1 MRAIKVLVIFMGVL
15 LVAGLGLLGYGMYT
29 KAGKTMKTPPVAE
42 AVPQAVVS
50 GVGARVGALV
60 PFGSVGLDQPAG
72 TSVEAVTVAG
82 AQLVVT
88 LRGGGLA
95 DRIVVLDSASQTVIG
110 RLTVDGLP
118 VAEPAADAPA
128 AEETGYPAPPM
139 PPVPGQ

>member
-1 MRAIKVLVIFMGVL
+1 MQAIKALVIFMGVL

-50 GVGARVGALV
+50 GVGAGALV
-60 PFGSVGLDQPAG
+60 PFGSLGLDQPAG

-95 DRIVVLDSASQTVIG
+95 DRIVVVDSASKTVIG
-110 RLTVDGLP
+110 RLTVDSVP

-128 AEETGYPAPPM
+128 AGETGYPAPP
-139 PPVPGQ
+139 VPGQ